1 MPPTKDLISVQD
13 LDSGFIEMIF
23 DQAEAIK
30 RWPEKFATHLKGK
43 YLAMLFEKSSLR
55 TRFTFDIGMTSLG
68 GLAVFM
74 DCSKEKLGE
83 RESIA
88 DIGRNL
94 ERWCHGVVARTYS
107 HRAILELA
115 NSCSI
120 PVINGLSDLMHP
132 CQALTDFFTLR
143 EKLGPI
149 KGLKMAYVG
158 DPNNTCRSLMHGA
171 AKLGI
176 DLTVVCPEA
185 FAPDAETLFNSR
197 QQAATT
203 GGQIRV
209 CHDLAGGVAG
219 CDVIYTDTW
228 ISMGQETEAEK
239 RREMFAPYQVT
250 QSVLR
255 STGRDTTYFMHCL
268 PAHRGQEVS
277 AAVIDSPHSLVFD
290 QAENRL
296 HVQKAILSLL
306 MGAGARK

>member
-1 MPPTKDLISVQD
+1 MTPTKDLISVQD

-30 RWPEKFATHLKGK
+30 RWPEKFASHLKGK

-197 QQAATT
+197 QQAAKS

-209 CHDLAGGVAG
+209 CHDLASGVAG

-239 RREMFAPYQVT
+239 RREIFAPYQVT
-250 QSVLR
+250 ESVLR
-255 STGRDTTYFMHCL
+255 STGMNATYFMHCL

-277 AAVIDSPHSLVFD
+277 TAVIDSPHSLVFD

-306 MGAGARK
+306 MGGAARN

>member
-1 MPPTKDLISVQD
+1 MAPTKDLISVQD
-13 LDSGFIEMIF
+13 LDAGFIEMIF

-30 RWPEKFATHLKGK
+30 RWPEKFASHLKGK

-185 FAPDAETLFNSR
+185 FSPDAETLFNSR
-197 QQAATT
+197 QQAAKS

-209 CHDLAGGVAG
+209 CHDLVGGVTG

-239 RREMFAPYQVT
+239 RREIFAPYQVT
-250 QSVLR
+250 EAVLR
-255 STGRDTTYFMHCL
+255 STGRDAAYFMHCL

-277 AAVIDSPHSLVFD
+277 TAVIDSPHSLVFD

-306 MGAGARK
+306 MSGAARS

>member
-1 MPPTKDLISVQD
+1 MAPTKDLISVQD

-30 RWPEKFATHLKGK
+30 RWPEKFASHLKGK

-143 EKLGPI
+143 ERLGPI
-149 KGLKMAYVG
+149 KGLRMAYVG

-176 DLTVVCPEA
+176 DLTVICPEA
-185 FAPDAETLFNSR
+185 FSPDAETLFTSR
-197 QQAATT
+197 QQAAIS

-209 CHDLAGGVAG
+209 CHDLVAGVAG

-228 ISMGQETEAEK
+228 ISMGQETEAER
-239 RREMFAPYQVT
+239 RREIFAPYQVT
-250 QSVLR
+250 ESVLR
-255 STGRDTTYFMHCL
+255 STGSDAAYFMHCL

-277 AAVIDSPHSLVFD
+277 TAVIDSPHSLVFD

-306 MGAGARK
+306 MGGTARS